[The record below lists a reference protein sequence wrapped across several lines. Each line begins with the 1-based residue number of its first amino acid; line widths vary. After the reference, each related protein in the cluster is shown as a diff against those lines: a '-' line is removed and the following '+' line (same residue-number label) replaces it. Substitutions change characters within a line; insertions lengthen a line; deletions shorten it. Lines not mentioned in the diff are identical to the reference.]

1 MRRAS
6 LFVAAIFGLTSAS
19 CHALACSNGPPL
31 QSSAA
36 PTLPGRAVYQGYTA
50 DGSSTQLYLF
60 DFATKVQTQISQPSW
75 NVTNPLNPQFSPNG
89 KFITFTAIQNGHK
102 DVFVWPIGGG
112 APQNLTNGG
121 ASGSS
126 ASEDP
131 KWGPDMASI
140 VFKQDGNIR
149 VLAISISAVNAVTVS
164 STNAL
169 TTDGVL
175 GAPSEASAPFYSA
188 EGRYIYFVRGT
199 GAVEAVHVIAVA
211 AGENSETTFSA
222 NGSYAYYPAV
232 RDYTTIIYTGW
243 TSATGRADQIMA
255 QAPLI
260 SGTSVYQL
268 PFNDCW
274 SDNSDPAPVDTD
286 YILYSNDSNSLSA
299 GHFWRPVLGAYAT
312 AATWDLSRI
321 GLGVGIAGHVL
332 GINYT
337 AAR

>member
-1 MRRAS
+1 MWRAPIFAS
-6 LFVAAIFGLTSAS
+6 VLLSFASGNAA
-19 CHALACSNGPPL
+19 ACSNGPPL
-31 QSSAA
+31 QSSAV

-50 DGSSTQLYLF
+50 DGSSTQLYLY
-60 DFATKVQTQISQPSW
+60 DFATNAQTQISQPSW

-89 KFITFTAIQNGHK
+89 KLITFTAIQNGHK
-102 DVFVWPIGGG
+102 DVFVWSIGGG

-140 VFKQDGNIR
+140 VFKQDGNIK
-149 VLAISISAVNAVTVS
+149 VLTINVSASNVVTVS
-164 STNAL
+164 GTNAL
-169 TTDGVL
+169 TTNGVL
-175 GAPSEASAPFYSA
+175 GAASEASAPFYSP

-199 GAVEAVHVIAVA
+199 GAAESVHVMTTA
-211 AGENSETTFSA
+211 AGQSSETTFSA
-222 NGSYAYYPAV
+222 NGNYAYYPAV
-232 RDYTTIIYTGW
+232 RDFTLTIYTGW
-243 TSATGRADQIMA
+243 TSATGRADQVMA

-260 SGTSVYQL
+260 SGTTVYQL
-268 PFNDCW
+268 PFDDCW

-286 YILYSNDSNSLSA
+286 YILYSNDSNALSA
-299 GHFWRPVLGAYAT
+299 GHYWRPVLVAYAT